1 MNLISSVQQLPSE
14 DIETIQGYV
23 EMIEEENEILTKKIS
38 NALKKIEEYN
48 LGKYDYSIPSIGIIE
63 LKEILRMDNECG
75 NKLKDL
81 INGIIKQINSIKKG
95 ESIND

>member
-1 MNLISSVQQLPSE
+1 MNLISAVQQLPSE

-48 LGKYDYSIPSIGIIE
+48 LIKYDYSIPTIGIIE
-63 LKEILRMDNECG
+63 LKEILKRSDKE
-75 NKLKDL
+75 
-81 INGIIKQINSIKKG
+81 
-95 ESIND
+95 